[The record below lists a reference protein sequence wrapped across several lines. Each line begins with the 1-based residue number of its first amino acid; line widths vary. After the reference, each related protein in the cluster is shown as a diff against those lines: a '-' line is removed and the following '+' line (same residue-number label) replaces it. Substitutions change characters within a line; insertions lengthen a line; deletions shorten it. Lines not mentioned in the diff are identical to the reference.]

1 MDIHLD
7 YVVADRHALLAANR
21 VLAGD
26 PVIQTITTGE
36 PDALRTSPARRPVG
50 RGHPPPPLVGD
61 GELFVLK
68 AVGD

>member
-50 RGHPPPPLVGD
+50 RGHPPPSPRR